1 MNQGWTLCVVG
12 AWPIGPVGV
21 MTKLSLVLAQ
31 APGLPHG
38 DLDDRLELQLALTPQ
53 GQLDDHAYEAASAP
67 WLATRERPGQP
78 TRQSELIPLDGGW
91 VLQSL
96 GRDEEQLWAFEGS
109 VFRPGELVCLRRADG
124 TALLFRIVQAEA
136 G

>member
-1 MNQGWTLCVVG
+1 
-12 AWPIGPVGV
+12 

-31 APGLPHG
+31 APGLPNG
-38 DLDDRLELQLALTPQ
+38 DLEDRLELRVALTAQ
-53 GQLDDHAYEAASAP
+53 GQLDYHAYEAAPAP

-91 VLQSL
+91 ALQSL
-96 GRDEEQLWAFEGS
+96 GRDGEVLWALEGS
-109 VFRPGELVCLRRADG
+109 VFRPGELVCLRRPDG
-124 TALLFRIVQAEA
+124 TELLFRIVQAAA